1 MWLGR
6 IGYDHVAGYVENLY
20 EALLTRPDL
29 VRSASRLTVPDF
41 EERQST
47 ISGLQVVDVRNPGRD
62 RECLD
67 AGRRQYPA
75 PAPAR
80 DGWRALDPD
89 RPTVVF
95 CAGGYRSSI
104 AASLLRS
111 VGFND
116 VSDILG
122 GYHAWAAAQA
132 RKPAKA

>member
-1 MWLGR
+1 MPGAANIPL
-6 IGYDHVAGYVENLY
+6 
-20 EALLTRPDL
+20 P
-29 VRSASRLTVPDF
+29 RL
-41 EERQST
+41 
-47 ISGLQVVDVRNPGRD
+47 
-62 RECLD
+62 
-67 AGRRQYPA
+67 
-75 PAPAR
+75 R

-122 GYHAWAAAQA
+122 GYHAWAAVQA
-132 RKPAKA
+132 RKGASS